1 MAAAAV
7 QDSVFDQLRGK
18 NVPHILEKIFS
29 ALDYESYKTAIE
41 VSPTWRRLLTSE
53 PFQRQA
59 KLRFREDIENDG
71 RLLYHESFA
80 GDARQVRRLLSL
92 GFIDIGP
99 GSAWPNFTP
108 LGRAAFKG
116 QDEVIRIL
124 LGRLLWQR
132 ESGEGSPRER
142 HRAGQGS
149 VHR

>member
-1 MAAAAV
+1 MAV
-7 QDSVFDQLRGK
+7 RGGETEC
-18 NVPHILEKIFS
+18 EKAQS
-29 ALDYESYKTAIE
+29 LIE
-41 VSPTWRRLLTSE
+41 FL
-53 PFQRQA
+53 
-59 KLRFREDIENDG
+59 IELVDAS
-71 RLLYHESFA
+71 RS
-80 GDARQVRRLLSL
+80 GDAPKVRRLLSL
-92 GFIDIGP
+92 GFLDIGP